1 MTLPLEE
8 VSSVMDPAT
17 GYGSAAATQPPE
29 FNRILVLRD
38 SGPTSADITRIIEAS
53 ASNDELVGMP
63 RLHQAEAEGQ
73 ALSTLLLERSS
84 PLISSEPTVKALR

>member
-1 MTLPLEE
+1 MTLPLEK
-8 VSSVMDPAT
+8 VSSVMEPAT
-17 GYGSAAATQPPE
+17 GYGSAAARQISE

-38 SGPTSADITRIIEAS
+38 SGPASAEITRIIEAS
-53 ASNDELVGMP
+53 VSNDGFVGMP

-73 ALSTLLLERSS
+73 AVSTLLLERSS